1 MTSTRY
7 AEGRR
12 VIVIHEDDVG
22 MTHGANTAFSELSA
36 MGACSAG
43 SVMAPCPW
51 FPEAVGM
58 AAANPTL
65 DLGVHLTLNSEK
77 KPYRWRPLTS
87 PPRSAGLTDKDGYF
101 WADVPSVRKNAAPE
115 AVEAELRAQIDTVAA
130 TGIDVTHLDAHMGAV
145 MMPEFVEIY
154 YRLGKDYNL
163 PILLV
168 KDLRRFNP
176 MSYAGAARTETYDSV
191 VARARAAGE
200 PIFDLVVESPWGRRT
215 DAETAYRRMFAEI
228 QDGLTYLSLHFNKP
242 GDFEAIEP
250 DHAHIRTEEYAVFK
264 SGLVA
269 ELVAAHGVDVIGMR
283 QIRDRLRAARRDN

>member
-58 AAANPTL
+58 AAANPAL

-87 PPRSAGLTDKDGYF
+87 PPRSAGLTDNDGYF

-115 AVEAELRAQIDTVAA
+115 AVEAELRAQIDAVVA

-176 MSYAGAARTETYDSV
+176 MSYAGAALTETYDSV

-250 DHAHIRTEEYAVFK
+250 DHAHIRTEEYGVFK

-269 ELVAAHGVDVIGMR
+269 ELVAAHAVDVIGMR

>member
-12 VIVIHEDDVG
+12 AVVIHEDDVG
-22 MTHGANTAFSELSA
+22 MSHGANTAFAELSA

-51 FPEAVGM
+51 FPEAVEM
-58 AAANPTL
+58 ALRNRAL

-87 PPRSAGLTDKDGYF
+87 PPKSAGLTDEAGYF
-101 WADVPSVRKNAAPE
+101 WPDVPSTRKNAAPE
-115 AVEAELRAQIDTVAA
+115 GVEVELRAQIDAVLA
-130 TGIDVTHLDAHMGAV
+130 TGIDVTHLDAHMGAA
-145 MMPEFVEIY
+145 MMPEFVDIY

-176 MSYAGAARTETYDSV
+176 MSYAGAVQTQNYDAV
-191 VARARAAGE
+191 VAKARAAGE
-200 PIFDLVVESPWGRRT
+200 PIFDLVIETPWRRKT
-215 DAETAYRRMFAEI
+215 DAETAYRQVFADIPE
-228 QDGLTYLSLHFNKP
+228 GLTYLSLHFNAP
-242 GDFEAIEP
+242 GDFEVVEP
-250 DHAHIRTEEYAVFK
+250 SQAHIRTEEYGVFK
-264 SGLVA
+264 SGLIA
-269 ELVAAHGVDVIGMR
+269 QLVAAHGVEVIGMR
-283 QIRDRLRAARRDN
+283 QIRDRLRSAGRVH

>member
-1 MTSTRY
+1 MNSTRY

-87 PPRSAGLTDKDGYF
+87 PPSSAGLTDKDGYF

-115 AVEAELRAQIDTVAA
+115 AVEAELRAQIDAVLA

-191 VARARAAGE
+191 VARAREAGE
-200 PIFDLVVESPWGRRT
+200 PIFDLVVESPWGRQT
-215 DAETAYRRMFAEI
+215 DAETAYRAMFAEI
-228 QDGLTYLSLHFNKP
+228 QEGLTYLSLHFNKP
-242 GDFEAIEP
+242 GDFEVIEP

-283 QIRDRLRAARRDN
+283 QIRDRLRATRHQN

>member
-1 MTSTRY
+1 MNSTRY

-22 MTHGANTAFSELSA
+22 MSHGANTAFSELSA
-36 MGACSAG
+36 SGACSAG

-51 FPEAVGM
+51 FPEAVRM
-58 AAANPTL
+58 AAANPAL

-77 KPYRWRPLTS
+77 NPYRWRPLTS
-87 PPRSAGLTDKDGYF
+87 PPKSAGLTDKDGYF

-115 AVEAELRAQIDTVAA
+115 AVEAELRAQIDAVVAS
-130 TGIDVTHLDAHMGAV
+130 GIDVTHLDAHMGAV

-168 KDLRRFNP
+168 KDLGRFNP

-200 PIFDLVVESPWGRRT
+200 PIFDLVIESPWGRRT

-269 ELVAAHGVDVIGMR
+269 ELVAAHGVEVIGMR

>member
-1 MTSTRY
+1 MNSTRY

-22 MTHGANTAFSELSA
+22 MSHGANTAFSELSA

-58 AAANPTL
+58 AAANPAL

-87 PPRSAGLTDKDGYF
+87 PPSSAGLTDKDGYF

-115 AVEAELRAQIDTVAA
+115 AVEAELRAQIDAVLA

-191 VARARAAGE
+191 VARAREAGE
-200 PIFDLVVESPWGRRT
+200 PIFDLVVESPWGRQT
-215 DAETAYRRMFAEI
+215 DAETAYRAMFAEI
-228 QDGLTYLSLHFNKP
+228 QEGLTYLSLHFNKP
-242 GDFEAIEP
+242 GDFEVIEP

-283 QIRDRLRAARRDN
+283 QIRDRLRATRRDN